1 MCEFWPQSNQ
11 ALDRLP
17 LCMNEM
23 IGTFICPM
31 MGMQLHKEILR
42 LWVWDSLM
50 YIMSDF
56 WDAAFETLWYSG
68 KLKGLYMTG
77 DIEIDWL

>member
-1 MCEFWPQSNQ
+1 MKWLELLF
-11 ALDRLP
+11 
-17 LCMNEM
+17 
-23 IGTFICPM
+23 CPM

-50 YIMSDF
+50 YIMSEF
-56 WDAAFETLWYSG
+56 RDAAFETLWYSG

-77 DIEIDWL
+77 DIEVDWL